1 MHTQRQHHHARRTVD
16 PRRAESIAAAYDF
29 AGDNYIAYADGD
41 STRLFSFEGLHAY
54 ADRRLWS
61 LLDAKLCRLRQSGA
75 RSVTILDA
83 GCGPGTWLRR
93 LVTRA
98 VELRF
103 ATINARGFDVA
114 EAQIET
120 ARRMAGNL
128 APLPGV
134 SLKFDVADLTSPL
147 REATGSVDLTLCL
160 YSVLSHLPVAS
171 LPSVASEIARVSRGH
186 FVTTVRAVGST
197 PTIFIDSIDK
207 ARNFRLDHSQDRYHI
222 ELRNGRSIA
231 LRSHLFTARE
241 LRKAFGRHFEVE
253 ELSGLDIFHS
263 RFLPDR
269 RWNPASV
276 LSDKQFL
283 DLLAQLEELYA
294 GDARFIERATHL
306 LFVGRRRGSSAVL
319 GAERRLPKDDNS
331 RR

>member
-1 MHTQRQHHHARRTVD
+1 
-16 PRRAESIAAAYDF
+16 
-29 AGDNYIAYADGD
+29 
-41 STRLFSFEGLHAY
+41 
-54 ADRRLWS
+54 
-61 LLDAKLCRLRQSGA
+61 LCRLRQAGV
-75 RSVTILDA
+75 RSVTVLDA

-120 ARRMAGNL
+120 ARRAGGDL
-128 APLPGV
+128 ARLPGV

-147 REATGSVDLTLCL
+147 NEADGSVDLTLCL

-171 LPSVASEIARVSRGH
+171 LPCVASEIARVTRGH
-186 FVTTVRAVGST
+186 FITTVRAAGSM

-222 ELRNGRSIA
+222 ELRNGRCID
-231 LRSHLFTARE
+231 LRSHLYTACE

-276 LSDKQFL
+276 RGDKQFL
-283 DLLAQLEELYA
+283 DLLAQLEEVYA
-294 GDARFIERATHL
+294 ADARFIERATHL
-306 LFVGRRRGSSAVL
+306 LFVGRRRGSSAVVG
-319 GAERRLPKDDNS
+319 GAERRLPKEDSSPPAN
-331 RR
+331 